1 MAFSDKE
8 KNSKKTQDKREQKG
22 NGSEGE
28 FSASGIPNSLMLQMF
43 ADGDDNNNNNSG
55 ATVFREFSLPTHQI
69 PSAEAEADRLSAGIH
84 GTDPAAV
91 RREMGHRLNA
101 DLSGIRFHS
110 DLRSEA
116 RASQMGARAW
126 TSGRDVYFGKGGF
139 EPRVAAHE
147 LVHTVQQGAAKGKVS
162 QNVTAGTVQ
171 MWSWWPFGRKKSK
184 YDEEQDA
191 GDIADTL
198 FRIQA
203 GFSASDEAEKAA
215 RDTAYAKAYN
225 NELNQR
231 DGINVPGNNDELDEE
246 VARNAGQAAA
256 DRLRVKRKDYVS
268 NKDKDNFRQKINTI
282 NKETYK
288 ELLDRRKQA
297 AKELCDSFDEI
308 SAKSVESFSKNYYA
322 AANSKAGRDY
332 ILYNKLVTR
341 IEAVHQNRRQFR
353 NWKNEFENEEQDQ
366 DDTLEKAN
374 RIISEGNSTENSYL
388 KTAEGIQQRGENAG
402 TNTEYYQKV
411 YGKKKTKLDRI
422 AAVYRRR
429 LQRNAP
435 QEIEIENIDKIED
448 SDNDSEHPGLLSN
461 AGSSDGSGDFIL
473 EGLPKES
480 EKKKPSSRNIRNEN
494 IISNNIIENDDE
506 SSIFE
511 KGMKEKDDES
521 SISEYGMKESDNN
534 NIISTSSKD
543 QNKDENGGI
552 SKGALV
558 QKVEASIEEQKR
570 LDANNIEDPD
580 SIIRQSGQLS
590 DDLLEEY
597 APANPTINNTKNRSG
612 KTKFA
617 NNLLKAGNGLEQLG
631 VAIHDIDLLNRNNLQ
646 TGYITPAISGISGAM
661 GAGLGVVGTITG
673 SVDTYRNMRNVSSGG
688 SHLDWVS
695 SGLDTLGSVGETAT
709 GALTAMK
716 NAGNIPVIGQTLAN
730 ASGFAGPNLIPGLNI
745 ATGGISMISGGI
757 EGIRGQS
764 SINTIDKQISAL
776 NGMKKGKT
784 FSADQKKLM
793 RIFNQG
799 KRVSELHRT
808 GGAIKTVG
816 GAIALGTGVALLTG
830 PLAPITAAVLGV
842 AAGGAG
848 ITNFLYSRRKKKNL
862 RKDVIAEELG
872 FKDWEA
878 EKKRVRDKF
887 PDEDLSNDEVKEIIL
902 KSRGFDVKKRK
913 EAFKQ
918 INKQRAM
925 KMLDIADNV
934 VNPLRTLAEIVIGA
948 LGISRKKGR
957 YAAGAQ
963 KLLAEKMGG

>member
-1 MAFSDKE
+1 MSFSDKE
-8 KNSKKTQDKREQKG
+8 KNSEKTQDKREQKG
-22 NGSEGE
+22 SGPEGE

-43 ADGDDNNNNNSG
+43 ADGENNNNNNNSG

-84 GTDPAAV
+84 GTDPDTV

-171 MWSWWPFGRKKSK
+171 MWSWWPFRKKKSK
-184 YDEEQDA
+184 YDEEQNA
-191 GDIADTL
+191 GDIADSL

-203 GFSASDEAEKAA
+203 GFSASEEEEKAS

-225 NELNQR
+225 NELNRR
-231 DGINVPGNNDELDEE
+231 DGINVPGDNNELDEE

-256 DRLRVKRKDYVS
+256 DRLRVKSKDYVS
-268 NKDKDNFRQKINTI
+268 NKDKGNFRQKLLTI
-282 NKETYK
+282 NKKTYK
-288 ELLDRRKQA
+288 ELLDRRKNA
-297 AKELCDSFDEI
+297 AQELCSYFDEI
-308 SAKSVESFSKNYYA
+308 STKSVESLSKNYYD

-341 IEAVHQNRRQFR
+341 VEAVHQSRRQFQ

-366 DDTLEKAN
+366 DNTLEKAN

-388 KTAEGIQQRGENAG
+388 KTAEGIQQRGENAK

-422 AAVYRRR
+422 AAAYNKI
-429 LQRNAP
+429 LQEKSP
-435 QEIEIENIDKIED
+435 KHIDIENIDKIEE
-448 SDNDSEHPGLLSN
+448 SDNDSDHPGLLSN

-473 EGLPKES
+473 EGLPKKS
-480 EKKKPSSRNIRNEN
+480 EKKKPSSRNTRNEN

-506 SSIFE
+506 SR
-511 KGMKEKDDES
+511 
-521 SISEYGMKESDNN
+521 ISEYGMKESDNN

-580 SIIRQSGQLS
+580 SIIRQPGQLS

-631 VAIHDIDLLNRNNLQ
+631 VAMHDIDLLNRNNLQ
-646 TGYITPAISGISGAM
+646 TGYITPAITSVSGAM

-695 SGLDTLGSVGETAT
+695 SGLDTLGSVGDTAT

-808 GGAIKTVG
+808 GGAIKAAG

-902 KSRGFDVKKRK
+902 KSRGFDVKTRK

-918 INKQRAM
+918 INMQRA
-925 KMLDIADNV
+925 KMLLDIANDV
-934 VNPLRTLAEIVIGA
+934 VNPLRTLAEKVIGA